1 MAGGSVTSLEE
12 SSAQNNG
19 DQSERPRV
27 TCLVRSLLHHGI
39 KVDVLWPT
47 WLCDLKYFEVLLYAQ
62 LGFPMV
68 VKQVCISTSL
78 CTGILPKRNLEL

>member
-1 MAGGSVTSLEE
+1 MKDTKIKSDYNFMAGSSVTSLEE

-39 KVDVLWPT
+39 KVDVL
-47 WLCDLKYFEVLLYAQ
+47 
-62 LGFPMV
+62 
-68 VKQVCISTSL
+68 
-78 CTGILPKRNLEL
+78 